1 MPILKLDLDSET
13 YGRLVEQAD
22 SERRPVVW
30 QAEVALRRALRLPF
44 PYRHESKPHGG
55 APAGSAP
62 LAGRLGQGEDAARA

>member
-44 PYRHESKPHGG
+44 PHRQESKPRGD

-62 LAGRLGQGEDAARA
+62 LLGRPEQAEDARRV